1 MVNPAFRLRRGDYSA
16 ARIRHRRSRILL
28 RDFFMAVPAGNQ
40 EAQDKIHDR
49 ETGVS
54 LAPLPRSQYILVLTG
69 ADILRLWA

>member
-1 MVNPAFRLRRGDYSA
+1 
-16 ARIRHRRSRILL
+16 
-28 RDFFMAVPAGNQ
+28 MAVPAGNQ